1 MAPGSILTPSLHLR
15 WVGKF
20 GGTQRIES
28 QSPSFALVS
37 HTSAGIAL
45 ILLSVN
51 EDESSSELD
60 RWWSHCTQSTP
71 SSSFSTP
78 QGCERRHTHED
89 KLEHNMLGCTQTNTE
104 HSWTAHRLTDR
115 GEVHCAVSQTSVVS
129 LILATLRS
137 GQTCE
142 RQATKWAPTEAVES
156 KTLRFT
162 LLSVTKHV
170 IPWNNVHTL
179 PKPTHLVIQQMWRGV
194 KKDYSVESEVIF
206 VKTQFDPTKGS
217 RRLISFSSFSLSF
230 PVFSV
235 QIGDAYSPEHQANEI
250 FCYMCF
256 WNILFSGTDTGSQT
270 QGL

>member
-15 WVGKF
+15 WVGTF

-37 HTSAGIAL
+37 YTSAGIAL

-51 EDESSSELD
+51 EDESSSEID

-71 SSSFSTP
+71 SSSSSTP

-89 KLEHNMLGCTQTNTE
+89 KLEHNMLGCTQTHTE
-104 HSWTAHRLTDR
+104 HSWKADRLTDR
-115 GEVHCAVSQTSVVS
+115 GEVHCAVSQTSLVS

-142 RQATKWAPTEAVES
+142 RQATKWAPTEAVER

-170 IPWNNVHTL
+170 IPWNSVHTL
-179 PKPTHLVIQQMWRGV
+179 QKPTHLVIHQMWRGV

-206 VKTQFDPTKGS
+206 VKIQFDPTKES
-217 RRLISFSSFSLSF
+217 RRLISFSSFSLSH

-235 QIGDAYSPEHQANEI
+235 QIGDAYSPEHQANQI
-250 FCYMCF
+250 FCYMWF

>member
-1 MAPGSILTPSLHLR
+1 MKTNHPVKSIDDGVTVL
-15 WVGKF
+15 
-20 GGTQRIES
+20 
-28 QSPSFALVS
+28 SPPPP
-37 HTSAGIAL
+37 
-45 ILLSVN
+45 
-51 EDESSSELD
+51 
-60 RWWSHCTQSTP
+60 P
-71 SSSFSTP
+71 SSSSTP

-89 KLEHNMLGCTQTNTE
+89 KLEQNMLGCTQTNTE

-115 GEVHCAVSQTSVVS
+115 GEVHCAVSQMSVVS

-142 RQATKWAPTEAVES
+142 QQTTKWAPTEVVER

-179 PKPTHLVIQQMWRGV
+179 SKPTHLVIQQMWRGV

-235 QIGDAYSPEHQANEI
+235 QIGDAEHQANEI

-256 WNILFSGTDTGSQT
+256 WNVLFSGTDTGSQT